1 MKESAVDFKPK
12 KYKAV
17 IFDLDGTLLNTL
29 DDIAESMNT
38 ALSEFGFP
46 PHKLDEYRYMVGN
59 GLKPLVERAVP
70 PSQRTPTVLSQV
82 EQRLRAI
89 YQSRWDRKTRLYP
102 GIAELLD
109 KLSQA
114 RMSLN
119 ILSNKPH
126 EYTVVVVEKF
136 LSQWTFE
143 IVLGQKEDIPKKP
156 APDGAL
162 LIARQLGL
170 SPGAIIYLGDTPV
183 DMETARLAGML
194 PLGVSWGFRPPT
206 ELQQAGAKA
215 ILHQPLE
222 LLDFLSFP
230 LDKN

>member
-170 SPGAIIYLGDTPV
+170 SPGTIIYLGDTPV

-194 PLGVSWGFRPPT
+194 PLGVSWGFRPPP

-222 LLDFLSFP
+222 LLDFLSLP

>member
-1 MKESAVDFKPK
+1 VKDSAGDFKPK

-38 ALSEFGFP
+38 ALREFGFP
-46 PHKLDEYRYMVGN
+46 AHSLDEYKYMVGH
-59 GLKPLVERAVP
+59 GLRPLVERAVP

-102 GIAELLD
+102 GVAELLD
-109 KLSQA
+109 KLSEA
-114 RMSLN
+114 RINLN

-136 LSQWTFE
+136 LSRWTFAL
-143 IVLGQKEDIPKKP
+143 VLGQKNDIPKKP
-156 APDGAL
+156 APAGAL
-162 LIARQLGL
+162 LIARKLGL
-170 SPGAIIYLGDTPV
+170 PPASIVYLGDTSV
-183 DMETARLAGML
+183 DMETARQAGML

-206 ELQQAGAKA
+206 ELYQAGARA
-215 ILHQPLE
+215 VLQQPLE
-222 LLDFLSFP
+222 LLDFLAFP
-230 LDKN
+230 SNED